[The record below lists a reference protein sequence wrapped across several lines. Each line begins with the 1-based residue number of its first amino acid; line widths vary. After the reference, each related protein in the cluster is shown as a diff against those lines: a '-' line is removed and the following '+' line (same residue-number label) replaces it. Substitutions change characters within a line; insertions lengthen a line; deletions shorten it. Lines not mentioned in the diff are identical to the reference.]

1 MSESSRRR
9 ILAILGMLLAAAAL
23 IAGAML
29 FRNKNKETG
38 QSRTD
43 FAMGSAVSVKLY
55 GSDVKRLV
63 DQALEEVRELDEEVI
78 SWRVEQSELS
88 ALNKDGKA
96 GEAVSVSSCLGSAL
110 EQALRISKRS
120 DGALDITLR
129 PVLTLWGIEDGTAE
143 TFRVP
148 SEEELR
154 KAAEHTGWKSVVVTP
169 AGGNDTAAGADKAG
183 DDGSRTG
190 SDSTEIAYSVTRTD
204 DQTILDLGSVGKGYA
219 LDVVYDALKPEIGKT
234 LDGGVIAVGGSILV
248 FGKREDGS
256 GASEGKGFRVGIRD
270 PEGQPEDVL
279 GVITFPENTEKCC
292 ISTSGGYEK
301 YVEKDGVRY
310 HHIIDPAT
318 LHPADSGLASVTVV
332 CENGLVSDGLS
343 TACFI
348 LGEEKAKQ
356 LLSEYGAE
364 GILIREDGSRYIT
377 PGLEGRVEWK

>member
-1 MSESSRRR
+1 MDESSRRR

-63 DQALEEVRELDEEVI
+63 DQALEEVRKLDEEVI

-88 ALNKDGKA
+88 AFNKDGKA

-110 EQALRISKRS
+110 EQALQISKRS

-129 PVLTLWGIEDGTAE
+129 PVLTLWGIEDGTPE

-154 KAAEHTGWKSVVVTP
+154 KAAEHTGWKSVVVKST
-169 AGGNDTAAGADKAG
+169 GAL
-183 DDGSRTG
+183 
-190 SDSTEIAYSVTRTD
+190 YSVTRTD

-219 LDVVYDALKPEIGKT
+219 LDVVYDALRPEIGKT

-377 PGLEGRVEWK
+377 PGLEERVEWK

>member
-1 MSESSRRR
+1 MDESSRRR

-63 DQALEEVRELDEEVI
+63 DQALEEVRKLDEEVI
-78 SWRVEQSELS
+78 S
-88 ALNKDGKA
+88 
-96 GEAVSVSSCLGSAL
+96 SSCLGSAL
-110 EQALRISKRS
+110 EQALQISKRS

-154 KAAEHTGWKSVVVTP
+154 KAAEHTGWKSVVVKST
-169 AGGNDTAAGADKAG
+169 GAL
-183 DDGSRTG
+183 
-190 SDSTEIAYSVTRTD
+190 YSVTRTD

-279 GVITFPENTEKCC
+279 GVITFSENTEKCC

-318 LHPADSGLASVTVV
+318 LHPADSGLASVPVV
-332 CENGLVSDGLS
+332 CENGLS

>member
-1 MSESSRRR
+1 MTR
-9 ILAILGMLLAAAAL
+9 
-23 IAGAML
+23 
-29 FRNKNKETG
+29 
-38 QSRTD
+38 
-43 FAMGSAVSVKLY
+43 Y
-55 GSDVKRLV
+55 W
-63 DQALEEVRELDEEVI
+63 EL
-78 SWRVEQSELS
+78 
-88 ALNKDGKA
+88 KH
-96 GEAVSVSSCLGSAL
+96 
-110 EQALRISKRS
+110 
-120 DGALDITLR
+120 
-129 PVLTLWGIEDGTAE
+129 EDGTDDAE
-143 TFRVP
+143 LYIFGDIAPDDWKWSENDRSAMDIVKAIEGLSAKNLIVHINSYGGDVKEGLAIYNCIKNCGMNVTTINDGFACSAASVIFMAGKQRVMNDASLLMIHNP
-148 SEEELR
+148 YMMAVGNPDELR
-154 KAAEHTGWKSVVVTP
+154 KAAEHTGWKSVVVKST
-169 AGGNDTAAGADKAG
+169 GAL
-183 DDGSRTG
+183 
-190 SDSTEIAYSVTRTD
+190 YSVTRTD

-270 PEGQPEDVL
+270 PEGQSEDVL